1 MVKPKIDFKKLL
13 LEKGEKIGIISALV
27 IMVLLFVWAGFAV
40 VTSKSK
46 DTLAGDLD
54 KKVSVIRSTMKG
66 NFGEPQALDP
76 TLLKKIEYPDMKSHE
91 TQYFIALQLDNT
103 NRGSPRILEPTEFQ
117 VDLVRAPILVYMFN
131 GERI

>member
-13 LEKGEKIGIISALV
+13 LEKGEKIGIITALV

-66 NFGEPQALDP
+66 NAGEPQADGW
-76 TLLKKIEYPDMKSHE
+76 TRQGQRDGWARQRQRRHGR
-91 TQYFIALQLDNT
+91 TRRQRQ
-103 NRGSPRILEPTEFQ
+103 RGHGQRRPRQARRRRFQ
-117 VDLVRAPILVYMFN
+117 P
-131 GERI
+131 GCERQRI